1 MFIQATCMR
10 ASCTTAA
17 ILAATVVV
25 VAVVVVVVVVVLCLE
40 ANRAHVVEQGVDSQ
54 ELFDYLNRT
63 RSVVTVYIR
72 FDHG

>member
-1 MFIQATCMR
+1 MR
-10 ASCTTAA
+10 ALCTAAA

-25 VAVVVVVVVVVLCLE
+25 VVVVAVLCLE